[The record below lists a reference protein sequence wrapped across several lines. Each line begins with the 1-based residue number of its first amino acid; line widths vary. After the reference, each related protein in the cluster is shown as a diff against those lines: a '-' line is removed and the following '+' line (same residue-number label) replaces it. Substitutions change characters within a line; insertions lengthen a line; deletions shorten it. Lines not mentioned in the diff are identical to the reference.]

1 MADAQNKSVA
11 VLLAMYNGE
20 KYILEQLQSLLDQTY
35 HISKVFIGDDGST
48 DNSFELVDKFI
59 IENNLSGHWF
69 LIRNEKN
76 LGHAGNFINL
86 CKFVQEDYVFFCDQD
101 DIWMNDKVERMVAVM
116 EKNSSINF
124 LYADVINFRRLED
137 KDIFSSNYFDDGKVE
152 KLVFSSFNYFFKGL
166 GCGSCLRGD
175 FVNKMTQY
183 WTKGWEHDMF
193 YWACAILTDSGYKFN
208 CPVIYRRL
216 HENNASIKDK
226 KTLGKRRRQVELS
239 ISRPDCLM
247 KLVKDNSIKDKDKL
261 KFIKGYKKSLLR
273 RQRALTKRN
282 LLILLP
288 LFFGGSQYYL
298 KGVKG
303 LLLDAYLIIF
313 KEYKG

>member
-1 MADAQNKSVA
+1 MSVLQNKSVA

-86 CKFVQEDYVFFCDQD
+86 CKYVQEDYVFFCDQD

-116 EKNSSINF
+116 EENSAINL
-124 LYADVINFRRLED
+124 LYADVINFRRI
-137 KDIFSSNYFDDGKVE
+137 KGKNIYSSDYSNDGKVE
-152 KLVFSSFNYFFKGL
+152 KLPFSYTNYFFKGG
-166 GCGSCLRGD
+166 GCGTCIRGG
-175 FVNKMTQY
+175 FISQMVQY

-193 YWACAILTDSGYKFN
+193 FWACAILTDSGYKFN
-208 CPVIYRRL
+208 HPVIYRRL
-216 HENNASIKDK
+216 HECNASIKDK
-226 KTLGKRRRQVELS
+226 KTLEKRRRQVDQTVK
-239 ISRPDCLM
+239 RPDSLI
-247 KLVKDNSIKDKDKL
+247 KLVKDNNIKDKDKL
-261 KFIKGYKKSLLR
+261 EFIKGYKKSLLR